1 MGRASNSKN
10 QKVCQNKMTEYFAEK
25 SNLVDDME
33 QDVGATKK
41 DTDKVQFEIRKR
53 EKDLSAA
60 SDRATAL
67 REQFKEFEK
76 MSNDLNT
83 KLKQRAD
90 KLKAME
96 QREQTKKCD
105 FDKEKT
111 SAEIYV
117 NRSKE
122 MLGLVVEKAANSTV
136 LVFTNV
142 DKRDAERK
150 FLCEFTIDGK
160 IYKVLRCFPELDGI
174 DKMEAVLNDTNDF
187 SGFVSALRTRFQAFA
202 LH

>member
-1 MGRASNSKN
+1 
-10 QKVCQNKMTEYFAEK
+10 MTEYFAEKARDFDLMETRMINWNLAPVKFSLPKELQEK

-117 NRSKE
+117 HRSKE

-160 IYKVLRCFPELDGI
+160 IYKGKATKICLCLKLF
-174 DKMEAVLNDTNDF
+174 
-187 SGFVSALRTRFQAFA
+187 
-202 LH
+202 

>member
-1 MGRASNSKN
+1 MVNWNLAPLKFSLPKDL
-10 QKVCQNKMTEYFAEK
+10 KEK

-33 QDVGATKK
+33 QDVGATKNA
-41 DTDKVQFEIRKR
+41 TDKVQFEIQKR
-53 EKDLSAA
+53 QKDLSAA
-60 SDRATAL
+60 ADRATAL

-76 MSNDLNT
+76 MSNDLNS
-83 KLKQRAD
+83 KLQQRAD

-96 QREQTKKCD
+96 QRENMKKCD

-117 NRSKE
+117 NRSKQ
-122 MLGLVVEKAANSTV
+122 MLGLVVEKSANSTV

-150 FLCEFTIDGK
+150 FLCEFTLEGK
-160 IYKVLRCFPELDGI
+160 VYKG
-174 DKMEAVLNDTNDF
+174 
-187 SGFVSALRTRFQAFA
+187 
-202 LH
+202 